1 MIEYGAE
8 AVDAE
13 IRHDNTQFQYM
24 DLQGVERRLGAKT
37 PFELVKCAR
46 VVRVSRKPSAQAT
59 ETTIYLVSRRR

>member
-24 DLQGVERRLGAKT
+24 DLQGVERRLDAKT
-37 PFELVKCAR
+37 PFPELVKCRLAWCG
-46 VVRVSRKPSAQAT
+46 SRA
-59 ETTIYLVSRRR
+59 SRRHKNITQSTANPK